1 MYDEL
6 NNYIGQELTYKNM
19 TEILGMK
26 YYKGG
31 SSKIRQLKE
40 IQCYYKL
47 KKKKNKYKIIKKY
60 ETPLKRENARENG
73 NNTKYKWLQ
82 DEKYLR
88 HGVYYIVDEFNNI
101 YIGSTRVSF
110 KSRLRSHLSTN
121 NACESKYVVCNNYHF
136 GILFDMTDIEDDELI
151 RKIETI
157 YIEYFKSLNKYN
169 VVNTKIER
177 CNIPIKYKNIKVK
190 ENEYFKA
197 IEILINNGI
206 SIKDK

>member
-1 MYDEL
+1 
-6 NNYIGQELTYKNM
+6 
-19 TEILGMK
+19 
-26 YYKGG
+26 
-31 SSKIRQLKE
+31 
-40 IQCYYKL
+40 
-47 KKKKNKYKIIKKY
+47 
-60 ETPLKRENARENG
+60 
-73 NNTKYKWLQ
+73 
-82 DEKYLR
+82 
-88 HGVYYIVDEFNNI
+88 
-101 YIGSTRVSF
+101 
-110 KSRLRSHLSTN
+110 
-121 NACESKYVVCNNYHF
+121 
-136 GILFDMTDIEDDELI
+136 MTDIEDDELI